1 MRILL
6 ACDKFK
12 GTLTSAQVARTLAAP
27 LSSAGHTTVSVPV
40 ADGGDGTVAAALAAG
55 FSARTTEVTGPLGT
69 PAQATWA
76 VREDT
81 AIVELAEASGIALL
95 QPTRETAYA
104 ADTRGTGE
112 LIAAALDAGCSRIV
126 LGVGGSSSTD
136 GGAGMLTALGAR
148 FLTADGEPVAPGG
161 GGLQQLSR
169 ADLSGMDP
177 RLAAAEVVLASDV
190 DNPLLGPRGAAAVYG
205 PQKGAA
211 PEDVAR
217 LDAALARFSA
227 TLQETTGA
235 DRQAVIRA
243 AETPGAGA
251 AGGTG
256 FGALVGLS
264 ARLMPGAE
272 YIMELVGFDAEL
284 ARADLVVTGEGRFDR
299 QTLSGKGPG
308 EVIARAAAR
317 GLPVWVVCGASEL
330 EASALQGTGVAGMV
344 EMREFAPVETC
355 LREPER
361 VLAEAAGALAG
372 RLA

>member
-12 GTLTSAQVARTLAAP
+12 GTLTSAQVAEALAAP
-27 LSSAGHTTVSVPV
+27 LEAAGHTTASVPV

-55 FSARTTEVTGPLGT
+55 FSPRTSTVTGPLGD
-69 PAQATWA
+69 PVRAQWA
-76 VREDT
+76 VQGET
-81 AIVELAEASGIALL
+81 AIIELAEASGIALL
-95 QPTRETAYA
+95 SPTRSTAFA

-112 LIAAALDAGCSRIV
+112 LVSAALDAGCTRIV

-148 FLTADGEPVAPGG
+148 LLDSAGDPVAPGAA
-161 GGLQQLSR
+161 GLAALAS
-169 ADLSGMDP
+169 ADLSGLDA
-177 RLAAAEVVLASDV
+177 RLDAAEVVLASDV

-205 PQKGAA
+205 PQKGAE
-211 PEDVAR
+211 PEDVTR
-217 LDAALARFSA
+217 LDAALAHLLSVLGQA
-227 TLQETTGA
+227 PGA
-235 DRQAVIRA
+235 DARAIAEA

-256 FGALVGLS
+256 FGALAGLG
-264 ARLMPGAE
+264 ARLRPGAE

-284 ARADLVVTGEGRFDR
+284 VRAAAVVTGEGRFDR

-308 EVIARAAAR
+308 EVIARAQER

-330 EASALQGTGVAGMV
+330 EAADLRGTGVSGVV

-355 LREPER
+355 LAEPER
-361 VLAEAAGALAG
+361 VLAEAASALAA